1 MRARNTEVVHV
12 LIDCDACAVRGDACG
27 SCVVTT
33 VLSPVRPGAGWDW
46 EERRAL
52 KALSDGGLLPQL
64 RFMPMP
70 AEVQATAWSPRRQA
84 S

>member
-1 MRARNTEVVHV
+1 MEVVHV

-27 SCVVTT
+27 SCMVTM
-33 VLSPVRPGAGWDW
+33 VLPPVRQGAGWDQ

-52 KALSDGGLLPQL
+52 QALSDGGLLPQL
-64 RFMPMP
+64 RLMPMP
-70 AEVQATAWSPRRQA
+70 AELQATAWSPHRQA